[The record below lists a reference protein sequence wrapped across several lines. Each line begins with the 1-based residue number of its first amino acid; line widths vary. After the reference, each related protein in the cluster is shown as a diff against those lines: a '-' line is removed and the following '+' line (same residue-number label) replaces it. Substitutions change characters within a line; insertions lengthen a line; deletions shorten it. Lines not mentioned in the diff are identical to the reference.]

1 MKNKNKICL
10 SLILL
15 IALSGCF
22 KINNQTSNDS
32 SSTNKVSETSTTS
45 SKEGLS
51 SSSSKVSSS
60 TTSNLSSSSSSSSNP
75 KVSSSTNSSSSS
87 SSSKNPVTPT
97 NPTITVVDDFRIN
110 INEHVNYLSLVNAV
124 DTIDGN
130 ITHLVTVDLPAN
142 VEMING
148 DLYFGYVGTYNI
160 VFNVKNSSGLSSSA
174 DVNIEVYKIENKD
187 FTGPTILGYKNIRV
201 KENVMAYP
209 LEGVT
214 AIDDIDGDVT
224 SLLSATY
231 ETDGDATNGI
241 SFDKEGLYT
250 VVIKAKDLSDNYSQ
264 VLVTIEVNNEDLP
277 TAVDIT
283 DLLVKEYNCNIGDSN
298 VVPFEGAKSKII
310 QLKHNSESV
319 KYANAKFVFTPTEDL
334 DNKKLSFYVKLGDN
348 NVTKNSLGLYLMNNG
363 EKLAS
368 LTFQVSATSNE
379 GYSVVDKGDGWYLFT
394 VAFSKQW
401 PSLDSY
407 VVDSIRLS
415 YSNIDVTKTATVYIA
430 NALLD
435 FYKEGDIDVDDN
447 PSGGDN
453 GGGNGGQ
460 SPLPTSDLSDKI
472 ISNGN
477 STVTI
482 DTTVSHDG
490 VQSAKIKGANASVS
504 QYTQALYNF
513 ETPISTDNLNISFY
527 IKLDGSTVY
536 SNRIAFRVCTTNDD
550 KIDPQIYLHGSS
562 NPTGVSIDS
571 ADENGWYKITINCNE
586 LEYDSKK
593 VPAGETLKYV
603 RFTFEAADKKE
614 ETKVIEPVIWVDELS
629 YNYGESN
636 EEKPSTPEVPSV
648 DLSDKITHSSNS
660 TINLDTEV
668 NHDGV
673 QSAKITG
680 SPATSREDYSLAFY
694 YGSATLTAET
704 TISFYAKLG
713 DNIYSDRIAFRIMT
727 KEGAKVTNNISITK
741 TNPISG
747 VTCTPDANGWY
758 HIVVSVAEFTD
769 INNSTLTAVG
779 GTLDYLRFGIIATD
793 RGDATP
799 TIVPVAWIDEL
810 IITSEVL

>member
-1 MKNKNKICL
+1 MKIKNKIYL
-10 SLILL
+10 SLISL
-15 IALSGCF
+15 IALSGCLKF
-22 KINNQTSNDS
+22 NIKTSNDS

-51 SSSSKVSSS
+51 SSSSKVSNS
-60 TTSNLSSSSSSSSNP
+60 TTSS
-75 KVSSSTNSSSSS
+75 SSSTNSSSSN

-283 DLLVKEYNCNIGDSN
+283 DLLVKEYNCNMGDSN

-447 PSGGDN
+447 PSGGDD

-527 IKLDGSTVY
+527 VKLDGSTVY

-550 KIDPQIYLHGSS
+550 KIDPQIYLHSSS
-562 NPTGVSIDS
+562 NPKGVSIDS

-629 YNYGESN
+629 YNYGDSN
-636 EEKPSTPEVPSV
+636 EEKPSTPPAEPGTTKT
-648 DLSDKITHSSNS
+648 DLSDIIVNSNTS
-660 TINLDTEV
+660 TVGIDTTES
-668 NHDGV
+668 HDGV
-673 QSAKITG
+673 QSMKIT
-680 SPATSREDYSLAFY
+680 SVPSTDKYLYSLAY
-694 YGSATLTAET
+694 CYESYNLVEGTK
-704 TISFYAKLG
+704 ISFYAKLNDVVY
-713 DNIYSDRIAFRIMT
+713 DNRIAFRIET
-727 KEGAKVTNNISITK
+727 QEGKKVTNNISITK

-747 VTCTPDANGWY
+747 VTCTPDSNGWY
-758 HIVVSVAEFTD
+758 LVEIDVDSFVD
-769 INNSTLTAVG
+769 IDDSSINAVG
-779 GTLDYLRFGIIATD
+779 GTLKCLRFGILSND
-793 RGDATP
+793 RGPDAVNTP
-799 TIVPVAWIDEL
+799 IAWIDEL
-810 IITSEVL
+810 TITSEVL

>member
-1 MKNKNKICL
+1 MKIKNKICL
-10 SLILL
+10 SLISL
-15 IALSGCF
+15 IALSGCL
-22 KINNQTSNDS
+22 KINIKTSNDS

-60 TTSNLSSSSSSSSNP
+60 TTSS
-75 KVSSSTNSSSSS
+75 SSSTNSSSSS

-250 VVIKAKDLSDNYSQ
+250 VVIKAKDLSGNYSQ

-283 DLLVKEYNCNIGDSN
+283 DLLVKEYNCNMGDSN

-527 IKLDGSTVY
+527 VKIDGSTVY

-636 EEKPSTPEVPSV
+636 EEKPSTPPAEPGTTKT
-648 DLSDKITHSSNS
+648 DLSDIIVNSNTS
-660 TINLDTEV
+660 TVGIDTTES
-668 NHDGV
+668 HDGV
-673 QSAKITG
+673 QSMKITG
-680 SPATSREDYSLAFY
+680 VPSTDKYLYSLAY
-694 YGSATLTAET
+694 CYESYNLVEGTK
-704 TISFYAKLG
+704 ISFYAKLNDVVY
-713 DNIYSDRIAFRIMT
+713 DNRIAFRIET
-727 KEGAKVTNNISITK
+727 QEGKKVTNNISITK

-747 VTCTPDANGWY
+747 VTCTPDSNGWY
-758 HIVVSVAEFTD
+758 LVEIDVDSFVD
-769 INNSTLTAVG
+769 IDDSSINAVG
-779 GTLDYLRFGIIATD
+779 GTLKCLRFGILSND
-793 RGDATP
+793 RGPDAVNTP
-799 TIVPVAWIDEL
+799 IAWIDEL
-810 IITSEVL
+810 TITSEVL